1 MQNNIAIA
9 GNLSFLNLGELMQ
22 MLGSNGS
29 SGVLRIYN
37 EQVAEPGV
45 VYFEKGNPIDAQ
57 AKSTSGLDAIYSLFG
72 WVSGRFEFVQ
82 EAVSCE
88 KTINKSRM
96 EIILDGL
103 RMLDE
108 GKIEKLESPADS
120 QAAISTGKAPEQPNA
135 GQPGESSDKV
145 PVVNGPLVDYSYV
158 VDEESFRDGDDI
170 VQEGNHGDW
179 IWVVLEGTAE
189 IVKQT
194 SKGPVSIL
202 GISDGAFLGSMSA
215 LLSGNNVRSATARA
229 VGNIQLG
236 MLDTQLLTSQLAPC
250 SAEMKN
256 LIKTLDSRLREATNM
271 AVEVFQ
277 NNRKIAGLL
286 NNRRQVMKQGQSEK
300 RLFRIREGSAIVAQ
314 DINGVTVPLVT
325 LRPGDFFG
333 SLPFLNLGQE
343 PHSASVYA
351 TNDMKIHAM
360 NTDKL
365 TEEYDR
371 LPSMLRNLIEHQATC
386 ISVTS
391 VVLRNFIK

>member
-1 MQNNIAIA
+1 MTNNVAIA
-9 GNLSFLNLGELMQ
+9 GSLSFLNLGELMQ

-29 SGVLRIYN
+29 SGVLRIYHD
-37 EQVAEPGV
+37 QVAEPGV
-45 VYFEKGNPIDAQ
+45 VYFDRGNPIDAS
-57 AKSTSGLDAIYSLFG
+57 ARSVDGLEAVYSLFG

-82 EAVSCE
+82 QEVNRE
-88 KTINKSRM
+88 KSINKSRM

-108 GKIEKLESPADS
+108 GKIEKLDSPGGGPS
-120 QAAISTGKAPEQPNA
+120 AIAGGGPPEQTTAVKAENS
-135 GQPGESSDKV
+135 PGRL
-145 PVVNGPLVDYSYV
+145 PLINGPLVDYSYV

-229 VGNIQLG
+229 KGNIQLG

-250 SAEMKN
+250 SAEMKY
-256 LIKTLDSRLREATNM
+256 LIKTLDSRLREATSM
-271 AVEVFQ
+271 AVEVYQ
-277 NNRKIAGLL
+277 NKRKVSGLL
-286 NNRRQVMKQGQSEK
+286 NNRRQVMKQGQKEK
-300 RLFRIREGSAIVAQ
+300 RLFRIREGSAVVAQ
-314 DINGVTVPLVT
+314 EIDGVPVPLVT

-333 SLPFLNLGQE
+333 SIPFLNLGQE

-351 TNDMKIHAM
+351 TNDMKIHAI
-360 NTDKL
+360 NTGKL
-365 TEEYDR
+365 TAEYER
-371 LPSMLRNLIEHQATC
+371 LTSMLRNLIEHQATC

-391 VVLRNFIK
+391 LVMRNFIE